1 MLFRY
6 GNAALSPSANRS
18 GRSRIEVL
26 ALNKIS
32 ELRSEPDGTI
42 EGKSFVS

>member
-6 GNAALSPSANRS
+6 GNAAPNASANRS
-18 GRSRIEVL
+18 GRSRSEVL

-32 ELRSEPDGTI
+32 ELSTEPDGAI
-42 EGKSFVS
+42 ESKSFVS